1 MIKVLE
7 VKTKQFSTTISS
19 AKLFLSLGNQSL
31 SAFNRLQISVK
42 VLSAREAISRLTA
55 ISLASVKLKSSNVNF
70 SRLVFDPNTFV
81 LLYQCQYTRIINSQV
96 FLSVC
101 YFSDVFQSIIQQLIC
116 QVVLE
121 LFLFCFFVFI
131 FFI

>member
-96 FLSVC
+96 FVSVY